1 MEILPKKLSRLPTV
15 HPTALVVKSKLGEWT
30 EVGPRAKI
38 IETVMGDY
46 SYAVNDCDIIYARI
60 GKFCSIAAGV
70 RINPGNHPLHRA
82 ALHHFSY
89 RSSQFD
95 MAEDD
100 DDFFNWRRSFPVTFG
115 HDVWIGHGAVILPG
129 RSIGTGAA
137 VGAGSVVTMDVP
149 PFTIVAGVPA
159 KPIRERFDAYIQEAL
174 MRINWWDW
182 KRDKLRRHL
191 VDFRQLST
199 KAFIEKFDPQAKRK
213 QKR

>member
-1 MEILPKKLSRLPTV
+1 MEILPKKLSRLATF
-15 HPTALVVKSKLGEWT
+15 HPTALVIKSKLGEWT
-30 EVGPRAKI
+30 EVGPRTTI

-46 SYAVNDCDIIYARI
+46 SYSVNDCDIIYARI

-82 ALHHFSY
+82 AMHHFSY

-95 MAEDD
+95 LAEDD
-100 DDFFNWRRSFPVTFG
+100 EDFFNWRRSFPVTFG

-129 RSIGTGAA
+129 LSIGTGAA
-137 VGAGSVVTMDVP
+137 VGAGSVVTRDVP

-159 KPIRERFDAYIQEAL
+159 KPIRERFDAYIQKAL

-182 KRDKLRRHL
+182 EHDKLRRHL

-199 KAFIEKFDPQAKRK
+199 KAFIDKFDPQAKRE
-213 QKR
+213 